1 MSRAMAGRLVE
12 RLVTVARS
20 AGAVREPE
28 LLQLSAR
35 ERDVLRLLSAG
46 HTDREIADALTI
58 SPRTAETHV
67 AAILRKLGVRNRSE
81 AAAVYRRDS
90 PVAGSP
96 GRPA

>member
-20 AGAVREPE
+20 AGATREPE
-28 LLQLSAR
+28 LLQLSGR
-35 ERDVLRLLSAG
+35 ERDVLRLLAAG
-46 HTDREIADALTI
+46 HTDREIAEALTI

-81 AAAVYRRDS
+81 AAAVYRRES
-90 PVAGSP
+90 SLGGSP
-96 GRPA
+96 RLQA